1 MQNMILFFLPL
12 KFFFFFFF
20 ANDKNDNLYD
30 NKW

>member
-12 KFFFFFFF
+12 KFFFFFF